1 MIWVPVMYLC
11 ILEQCEWLQQQ
22 TVYTNRDLCQK
33 IIAEKVE
40 WYQRNAR
47 ARVDGVCIDVNVE
60 LKK

>member
-1 MIWVPVMYLC
+1 MIWVPIMYLC

-33 IIAEKVE
+33 VITEKVE
-40 WYQRNAR
+40 WYQRNTH
-47 ARVDGVCIDVNVE
+47 ARVDGICVDVFVE